1 MASPSPTLRSS
12 PLPSPAWQ
20 VRIPA
25 VDGTVAGGGIA
36 LPGGTILTCAHV
48 VDAALL
54 RPRRA
59 GAPAHGTALEVDV
72 PGPGGFSRRT
82 AHLIGEA
89 WDTAG
94 DTALLRLAPGPG
106 ADPEPARLLPRMG
119 RIERTGRPLPVRIRG
134 HPALLGDQAPHGLVA
149 AAQVVGYGVFE
160 GAAQLNLAPDQ
171 PVRITQGFSGCGVRA
186 DDDGGVVGI
195 VRSALFGAGAGADGL
210 LAAMTPVES
219 VPSIAHLVAD
229 AELAEVEACL
239 GGVDFT
245 RVVPAYRSATRER
258 PLEAVGFR
266 TALEAFD
273 HLRELAAGPDGL
285 PPEVVF
291 TEEVAKLRPVSRGTL
306 RGYAD
311 SRGPDEVP
319 REALRRLRA
328 RPAPRPPAAARL
340 EIIAE
345 PLPGG
350 GEPRYEVRSRLRAGG
365 SATPPRTARVGEAGL
380 PGEAL
385 EIVREAELL
394 LGRGPYPPPVPMT
407 LDFYLPLP
415 LLLSGG
421 IAHWRVRT
429 PASPHGER
437 LGSAYRIVLHSYER
451 SFAPHW
457 SGARLRMR
465 RRLELA
471 AREGAGLVR
480 GLPPAA
486 PPGRA
491 HDALADPRIAVCT
504 VGPGADGAAAARAL
518 VAALEAGVPTLV
530 WRIARPGAGAGR
542 RPGAV
547 REGPGGSWERR
558 GGGGG
563 KEPLLPWN
571 GPPIFDKLIY
581 RGSLSL
587 SVAEIGDLP
596 RRLHEWRIES
606 TDTDISDPMHTE
618 HDDPFDIALLTDH
631 AAPPTAARHPAPAG
645 SDVIPPPRAGRSG
658 PAPAAPPPRRAPL
671 PGAAPISAPD
681 ELLDSE

>member
-1 MASPSPTLRSS
+1 
-12 PLPSPAWQ
+12 
-20 VRIPA
+20 
-25 VDGTVAGGGIA
+25 
-36 LPGGTILTCAHV
+36 
-48 VDAALL
+48 
-54 RPRRA
+54 
-59 GAPAHGTALEVDV
+59 
-72 PGPGGFSRRT
+72 
-82 AHLIGEA
+82 
-89 WDTAG
+89 
-94 DTALLRLAPGPG
+94 
-106 ADPEPARLLPRMG
+106 
-119 RIERTGRPLPVRIRG
+119 
-134 HPALLGDQAPHGLVA
+134 
-149 AAQVVGYGVFE
+149 
-160 GAAQLNLAPDQ
+160 
-171 PVRITQGFSGCGVRA
+171 
-186 DDDGGVVGI
+186 
-195 VRSALFGAGAGADGL
+195 
-210 LAAMTPVES
+210 
-219 VPSIAHLVAD
+219 
-229 AELAEVEACL
+229 
-239 GGVDFT
+239 
-245 RVVPAYRSATRER
+245 
-258 PLEAVGFR
+258 
-266 TALEAFD
+266 
-273 HLRELAAGPDGL
+273 
-285 PPEVVF
+285 
-291 TEEVAKLRPVSRGTL
+291 
-306 RGYAD
+306 
-311 SRGPDEVP
+311 
-319 REALRRLRA
+319 
-328 RPAPRPPAAARL
+328 
-340 EIIAE
+340 
-345 PLPGG
+345 
-350 GEPRYEVRSRLRAGG
+350 
-365 SATPPRTARVGEAGL
+365 
-380 PGEAL
+380 
-385 EIVREAELL
+385 REAELL

-504 VGPGADGAAAARAL
+504 VGPGADGAGAARAL

-547 REGPGGSWERR
+547 REGPGDSWERR

-681 ELLDSE
+681 DLLDSAYRGPADDVRPGERPRHTGGRRGALLVGLPGHRGAQPVRPAAARAPPAAPAVAPVPRGSGHRSPAGGPGRDRAGARTAPAGGPPPALPRRGRGRHRGQRGPAAAPPAAGHRAAGGGQVQPGLPGRPRAGPGPGAALVDHQPQHARLRAVRVRPAGPDPRHLRRRGRGARRRRPGRAPPHRRLPAAGAAGHRAAAHRP